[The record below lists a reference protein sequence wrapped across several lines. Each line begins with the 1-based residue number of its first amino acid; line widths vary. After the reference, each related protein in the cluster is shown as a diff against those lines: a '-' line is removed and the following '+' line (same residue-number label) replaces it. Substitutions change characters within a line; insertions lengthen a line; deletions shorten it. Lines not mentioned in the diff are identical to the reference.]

1 MCTCDGVRTLHV
13 FALFH
18 AVGKQRF
25 RKRKESPSLG
35 KILRKKKYNKYCS
48 RLFEREGTI
57 VRVVVRCCFV
67 ATTLVLESAIRSTV
81 HRFVGFLL
89 VRTMHACPDVETDR
103 RDVSL
108 SRSLALSDPWNK
120 RESSMIFRSRKFFVM
135 R

>member
-18 AVGKQRF
+18 AVGKQRL
-25 RKRKESPSLG
+25 RKRKERRSLG

-81 HRFVGFLL
+81 HRFVGFLSSCAPCTR
-89 VRTMHACPDVETDR
+89 VPMSKPIVETC
-103 RDVSL
+103 L
-108 SRSLALSDPWNK
+108 SRDLLLSPIRGTSVN
-120 RESSMIFRSRKFFVM
+120 RA
-135 R
+135 